1 MVSGCESSLIDCG
14 PTYNRG
20 TQAARATMT
29 LKCPTSQVAGV
40 VAIIVS
46 YQPDLARLVDL
57 LKAVSSQTGSVVVV
71 DNGSTEDVAGSL
83 AAQFGPDVDVVSLR
97 TNLGIA
103 AAHNVGIR
111 WARGRGARYVLLMDQ
126 DSVPEP
132 NMVQALKMAHENLVA
147 AGNKVAAVGPRSKDR
162 QTGYLSP
169 HVRFA
174 GFRFAPVTCEPGQSV
189 VLTDVLISSG
199 SFISIDVLDA
209 VGEMD
214 ERLFIDQVDIE
225 WVLRARAKGYQAW
238 GHCEAAMS
246 HSLGEQRRRVWLGRW
261 REIPLHKPFRY
272 YYMFRN
278 SVLLQRRDYPC
289 RDWRRVDT
297 IRLLQMLVFVT
308 MFHPQRFR
316 ALRSMLRGLWDGV
329 VARE

>member
-1 MVSGCESSLIDCG
+1 M
-14 PTYNRG
+14 N
-20 TQAARATMT
+20 

-40 VAIIVS
+40 AAIIVS
-46 YQPDLARLVDL
+46 YQPDLARLTDL
-57 LKAVSSQTGSVVVV
+57 LKAVSSQTDSVVVV
-71 DNGSTEDVAGSL
+71 DNGSIEDVAGSL
-83 AAQFGPDVDVVSLR
+83 ASQFGSGVDVVSLGK
-97 TNLGIA
+97 NLGIA

-111 WARGRGARYVLLMDQ
+111 WARDRGAQYVLLMDQ

-132 NMVQALKMAHENLVA
+132 GMVCALKSAHDDLVA
-147 AGNKVAAVGPRSKDR
+147 AGNKVAAVGPRPKDR
-162 QTGYLSP
+162 QTGHLAP

-174 GFRFAPVTCEPGQSV
+174 GFRFAPVMCEPGRRV

-199 SFISIDVLDA
+199 SLISVDVLDA
-209 VGEMD
+209 VGGMD

-225 WVLRARAKGYQAW
+225 WVLRARAKGYRVW

-246 HSLGEQRRRVWLGRW
+246 HALGEQRRRVWLGRW

-308 MFHPQRFR
+308 LFHPQRFQ
-316 ALRSMLRGLWDGV
+316 ALGSTLRGLRDGLL
-329 VARE
+329 ARD